1 MCEQYAR
8 DPSMRLYDTARG
20 LMDEKRLEDALESF
34 HKSFALCPHAKT
46 LELMGECHA
55 ALGRQIDAVIA
66 LAAATSFGR
75 HERPPMLLAR
85 MLRES
90 GHLQAALEF
99 ARMAATRNPGNR
111 ACRRLVEEIEVQLGR
126 KASPPQPT

>member
-1 MCEQYAR
+1 MCEQYPR
-8 DPSMRLYDTARG
+8 DSSKQLYDNARE
-20 LMDEKRLEDALESF
+20 LMDAKRFEDALAIF
-34 HKSFALCPHAKT
+34 QKSFALCPHAKT

-55 ALGRQIDAVIA
+55 TLGRQIEAIIA

-75 HERPPMLLAR
+75 HERPPTLLAR

-99 ARMAATRNPGNR
+99 ARMAAGRNAGNP
-111 ACRRLVEEIEVQLGR
+111 ACRRLVEEIEVQL
-126 KASPPQPT
+126 ASETTPPPR